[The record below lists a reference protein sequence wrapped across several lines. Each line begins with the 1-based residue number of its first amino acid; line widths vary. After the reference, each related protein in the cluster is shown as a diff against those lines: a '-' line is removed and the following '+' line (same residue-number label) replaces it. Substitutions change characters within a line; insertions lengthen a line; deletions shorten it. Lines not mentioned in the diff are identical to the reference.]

1 MTAKPDVST
10 PTYAGAVAESRKGL
24 ALGVAAY
31 GIWGTFPLYWP
42 LLEPAGAIEI
52 LAHRVLWSLVTMGLI
67 LVLMRRTT
75 QLRAILADRRVVLLL
90 AFAAVVISVNWGAYI
105 WGVNNE
111 RVVETSLGYFIN
123 PLVTVLMGVF
133 ILGERLRPLQ
143 WLAMAVAGLAVV
155 VITLD
160 YGRLPW
166 VALVLAFSFG
176 CYGLAKKT
184 ANVGAVESLTLETAF
199 IGPFAAA
206 YVGWLVWQGQA
217 EFGSHGAE
225 HALLL
230 TTTGVVT
237 AIPLI
242 CFGAAAIRVSMV
254 SLGML
259 QYLAPT
265 LQFAL
270 GVFWFHEEM
279 PSTRWIGFALVW
291 FALLVFTVEAVNHRR
306 RQLRLTVEASA
317 L

>member
-1 MTAKPDVST
+1 MS
-10 PTYAGAVAESRKGL
+10 ESRRGL
-24 ALGVAAY
+24 GLGIAAY
-31 GIWGTFPLYWP
+31 GLWGTFPLYWP

-52 LAHRVLWSLVTMGLI
+52 LAHRVIWSVLTMG
-67 LVLMRRTT
+67 VVVALMRRTP
-75 QLRAILADRRVVLLL
+75 QLRALLADRRVFLLL
-90 AFAAVVISVNWGAYI
+90 AFAAAVISVNWATYI

-143 WLAMAVAGLAVV
+143 WAAMAVAGLAVV
-155 VITLD
+155 VLALD

-166 VALVLAFSFG
+166 VAIVLALSFG

-184 ANVGAVESLTLETAF
+184 ANVPAVESLTLETAL
-199 IGPFAAA
+199 IAPFALL
-206 YVGWLVWQGQA
+206 YVGWLTWQGQA
-217 EFGSHGAE
+217 DFGSHGAG

-230 TTTGVVT
+230 MTTGIVT

-270 GVFWFHEEM
+270 GVFWFHEDM
-279 PSTRWIGFALVW
+279 PASRWVGFGLVW
-291 FALLVFTVEAVNHRR
+291 LALAVFTVEAVNHRR
-306 RQLRLTVEASA
+306 RQLRLTVKASA
-317 L
+317 I